1 LIDSLRRWFIA
12 GVLVVVP
19 IIITWLVL
27 SFLFNAIDG
36 ILQPVILKLSG
47 RTIPGLGILTT
58 IVIILVVGSVARN
71 FFGSRLIKIG
81 DSLLA
86 RMPLIRAVYSSAK
99 QLLEAIALPS
109 ANSFKDVVMI
119 EYPRKDVWT
128 VGFVSNRIFVDL
140 GDGKSAMVSVFIP
153 STPTPMTGMVVVVP
167 EREVLI
173 LDMTVEAGIKFVVSG
188 GVASPELLHGAP
200 RLRPSGV

>member
-1 LIDSLRRWFIA
+1 MRRWFIA

-36 ILQPVILKLSG
+36 ILQPVIFKLSG

-58 IVIILVVGSVARN
+58 IIIILVVGSIARN

-109 ANSFKDVVMI
+109 ANSFKDVVLI
-119 EYPRKDVWT
+119 EYPRKEIWA
-128 VGFVSNRIFVDL
+128 VGFVSNRILVDK

-167 EREVLI
+167 ERDVLI
-173 LDMTVEAGIKFVVSG
+173 LDMTVEEGIKFVVSG
-188 GVASPELLHGAP
+188 GVASPGLLNGSP

>member
-1 LIDSLRRWFIA
+1 MRRWFIA

-19 IIITWLVL
+19 IIVTWLVL

-81 DSLLA
+81 DSLLT

-119 EYPRKDVWT
+119 EYPRKDIWA
-128 VGFVSNRIFVDL
+128 VGFVSNRIIVDR
-140 GDGKSAMVSVFIP
+140 GDGKSSMVSVFIP

-167 EREVLI
+167 ERDVLI
-173 LDMTVEAGIKFVVSG
+173 LDMTVEDGIKFVVSG
-188 GVASPELLHGAP
+188 GVASPGLLHGAP